1 MGDTPE
7 SKEFGYLLT
16 MTEKVKR
23 LSFTDLGIG
32 FSSGKTG
39 GSMLLPPLTGT
50 AGVGELIAVIGRN
63 GIGKSTLLRT
73 CSGLQPHLSG
83 NLNVEGTEINSYS
96 RKGLSAKVGYIS
108 TEIVKVSNMK
118 VYDLVSLGRFPYT
131 NWMGRIDATDSEYI
145 ASSLTMTGMTDFSE
159 RPITELSDGER
170 QRAMIAMVLAQD
182 AGIMIM
188 DEPTA
193 FLDITGRY
201 GIIHLLHELTR
212 ERQKTIIFSTHDL
225 LMAVRLS
232 DKIWLLNEDGLVEG
246 APEDLMLAGSFNTL
260 FDDSKVIFDPVK
272 GTVSFR
278 KPETGR
284 MNIKGEGPERYW
296 TEQAVVRAGFSIS
309 DSPSGI
315 EVEVTASTPPQWIC
329 RSAAGQLNF
338 DSVYEMVRWIR
349 AQKTNS

>member
-1 MGDTPE
+1 
-7 SKEFGYLLT
+7 
-16 MTEKVKR
+16 MTEKTKC

-39 GSMLLPPLTGT
+39 GSLLLPPFTGS
-50 AGVGELIAVIGRN
+50 AGKGELIAVIGRN

-73 CSGLQPHLSG
+73 LAGLQPHLSG
-83 NLNVEGTEINSYS
+83 HLTVEGTDITTYS
-96 RKGLSAKVGYIS
+96 RKGLSSKVGYIS
-108 TEIVKVSNMK
+108 TEIVRVSNMR
-118 VYDLVSLGRFPYT
+118 VYDLVSLGRFPHT
-131 NWMGRIDATDSEYI
+131 NWMGRVDAADREFITS
-145 ASSLTMTGMTDFSE
+145 ALTMTGMTSFSE
-159 RPITELSDGER
+159 RPVTELSDGER

-201 GIIHLLHELTR
+201 GIIHLLHKLTR
-212 ERQKTIIFSTHDL
+212 ERRKTIVFSTHDL

-232 DKIWLLNEDGLVEG
+232 DKIWLMNDNGLVEG

-260 FDDSKVIFDPVK
+260 FDDSKVIFDPLK

-284 MNIKGEGPERYW
+284 ISIKGEGAERYW
-296 TEQAVVRAGFSIS
+296 TEQAVIRSGYSVS
-309 DSPSGI
+309 DSPAVI
-315 EVEVTASTPPQWIC
+315 EVEITASPAPHWVC
-329 RSAAGQLNF
+329 RSAAGRFSF
-338 DSVYEMVRWIR
+338 DSVYAMVQWIR
-349 AQKTNS
+349 ERETTS

>member
-1 MGDTPE
+1 MNEIAD
-7 SKEFGYLLT
+7 
-16 MTEKVKR
+16 R

-32 FSSGKTG
+32 FSTGKTG
-39 GSMLLPPLTGT
+39 GSLILPPITGT
-50 AGVGELIAVIGRN
+50 AGRGELIAVIGRN
-63 GIGKSTLLRT
+63 GIGKSTLLR
-73 CSGLQPHLSG
+73 SLAGLQPQLSG
-83 NLNVEGTEINSYS
+83 HLIVEGTDINSYS

-108 TEIVKVSNMK
+108 TEIVRVSNMR
-118 VYDLVSLGRFPYT
+118 VYDLVSLGRFPHT
-131 NWMGRIDATDSEYI
+131 NWMGRIDDTDREYI
-145 ASSLTMTGMTDFSE
+145 ASALSMTGMTGFSE
-159 RPITELSDGER
+159 RPVTELSDGER

-212 ERQKTIIFSTHDL
+212 ERTKTIVFSTHDL
-225 LMAVRLS
+225 PMAVRLS
-232 DKIWLLNEDGLVEG
+232 DKIWLMNEHGLIEG

-278 KPETGR
+278 NPETGR
-284 MNIKGEGPERYW
+284 ISIKGEGIERYW
-296 TEQAVVRAGFSIS
+296 TEQAVIRAGFEVT

-315 EVEVTASTPPQWIC
+315 EVEVIASPALQYIC
-329 RSAAGQLNF
+329 RSAAGRFSF
-338 DSVYEMVRWIR
+338 DSVYEMFRWIR
-349 AQKTNS
+349 EQGSTS